1 MQRRPDDVLVEIFE
15 GDCLVVLLPKVPD
28 ERPEVVFGLRR
39 LGKHV
44 HRDLE
49 DDGLPGGHRLSNVG
63 IDCVVVPIK
72 KKISAELCFS
82 HFLQQLVDKIQLNKA
97 FLFVSQQ
104 WKTVEQLNQ
113 NNKDYSQAFK
123 APAVL

>member
-1 MQRRPDDVLVEIFE
+1 MTDIFFTKSTPRFGSDLSRMQRRPDDVLVEIFE
-15 GDCLVVLLPKVPD
+15 GDCLVVLLPEVPD

-72 KKISAELCFS
+72 KKNSADVKRSIL
-82 HFLQQLVDKIQLNKA
+82 
-97 FLFVSQQ
+97 LF
-104 WKTVEQLNQ
+104 WCR
-113 NNKDYSQAFK
+113 A
-123 APAVL
+123 